1 MISAMKMP
9 QTIYYLDDDTDDLYF
24 FKEIAESLGHTVSI
38 FINGT
43 EFLRSLRKKK
53 PDIIFLDVYMPV
65 FDGDEILD
73 VIKKHDQWKNI
84 PVVMISGIFPK
95 SNAGKYIDSGAN
107 FLMKKPVN
115 FTELKSSLEEILNI
129 DWQNFQ
135 PSVQG

>member
-1 MISAMKMP
+1 MKMP

-43 EFLRSLRKKK
+43 EFLRSLRKKT

-73 VIKKHDQWKNI
+73 VIKKHDEWKHI

>member
-1 MISAMKMP
+1 MKTS
-9 QTIYYLDDDTDDLYF
+9 QTIFYLDDDTDDLYF
-24 FKEIAESLGHTVSI
+24 FKEIAESLGHEVDI

-43 EFLRSLRKKK
+43 EMLRVLEKKT

-73 VIKKHDQWKNI
+73 VIKKNEAWNHI

-115 FTELKSSLEEILNI
+115 FTELKTSLEDILGI
-129 DWQNFQ
+129 DWKNFQ
-135 PSVQG
+135 PTEEN